1 MPAAS
6 PASLFATTSNT
17 QPAFGDK
24 PGILPRAVS
33 IATGF
38 GLATRMPST
47 GESSSLSADTTPGPL
62 FMGPA
67 APTAGGSL
75 GVGVSAPGLTH
86 SQASRP
92 LNFGAGLSGAPSTAS
107 VPTSGQTTCHLPDHG
122 KAAALGGAGTIPA
135 FGNIPDS
142 TLNPNTWGPPGL
154 NTGGTVMAGDNT
166 IPTMGGPRVPTFC
179 HCTQGPSGRRKS
191 TFQSSITKEKK
202 SVSRD
207 MSVSTF

>member
-122 KAAALGGAGTIPA
+122 KAAHWKFFA
-135 FGNIPDS
+135 FAHS
-142 TLNPNTWGPPGL
+142 LVTL
-154 NTGGTVMAGDNT
+154 D
-166 IPTMGGPRVPTFC
+166 IYF
-179 HCTQGPSGRRKS
+179 KY
-191 TFQSSITKEKK
+191 
-202 SVSRD
+202 
-207 MSVSTF
+207 